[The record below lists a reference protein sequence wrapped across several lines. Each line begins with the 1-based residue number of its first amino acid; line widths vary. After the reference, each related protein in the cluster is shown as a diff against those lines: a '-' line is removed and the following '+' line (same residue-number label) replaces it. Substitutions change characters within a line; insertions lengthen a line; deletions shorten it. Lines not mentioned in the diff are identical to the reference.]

1 MIVAAHQP
9 QYMPW
14 LGYFDKIDRADVFV
28 LLDTVQFKKNEWQN
42 RNKIKTVRGW
52 QWLTVPVS
60 YRFPE
65 KIYEVAISQESRWQ
79 DKHRKTLNTNYAKSL
94 YYNDIM
100 AVLDHVFS
108 KEWDRIGLLNVF
120 IVKALVRM
128 LGITTPIYVASE
140 LGDFPDDPDERLI
153 AMTQYF
159 NGSTYLAGSGAN
171 AYMKLEKYEK
181 AGIRVESQTFRH
193 PVYPQLFG
201 DFEPFMSVLDLLF
214 NCGPN
219 GLPIL
224 RGGR

>member
-28 LLDTVQFKKNEWQN
+28 LLDTIQFKKNEWQN
-42 RNKIKTVRGW
+42 RNKIKTVQGW

-65 KIYEVAISQESRWQ
+65 KIYEVGIHKKSRWQ
-79 DKHRKTLNTNYAKSL
+79 DKHRRTLHTNYARSL

-100 AVLDHVFS
+100 AVLGHFFS
-108 KEWDRIGLLNVF
+108 KEWDRIGLLNIF
-120 IVKALVRM
+120 IVKELARV

-153 AMTQYF
+153 AMTKYF
-159 NGSTYLAGSGAN
+159 KGTTYLAGIGAN
-171 AYMKLEKYEK
+171 AYMKREKYDK
-181 AGIRVESQTFRH
+181 AGVRVEVQAFQH

-201 DFEPFMSVLDLLF
+201 KFEPFMSVLDLLF
-214 NCGPN
+214 NCGPDS
-219 GLPIL
+219 LSIL
-224 RGGR
+224 RRDR